1 MWAVFDNVFNEKN
14 ENSLISIHSRTKEKY
29 PKLSSDLYTM
39 LCNSMNN
46 MIPANYTVVTQDANT
61 QNSYLN
67 HLKEKNID
75 SHKTNIENHIVNSL
89 NNESIENYLD
99 KYIDISK
106 VNGKLQA
113 TTKEGVI
120 SEGKLRFTFNKKVN
134 ITLISNNGSVKLLN
148 AKSNDSEKNNNEAK
162 NIIKNNNKFIQD
174 TILINIKEIE
184 NAFDE
189 ISDDDGALNTLEFVG
204 ATILARIFN
213 NTNKDVDNIE
223 TLKNLAKD
231 QFGAN
236 LNYNHAFSEIS
247 NIFKPGII
255 ALTGLKH
262 LADVYAIVY
271 GDANKSFVTN
281 LENNKL
287 PVYKNFSLG
296 STPNL
301 LYDIL
306 KNEKISDGYKSTF
319 EFNFLNNKIK

>member
-1 MWAVFDNVFNEKN
+1 VWAVFDNVFNEGNK
-14 ENSLISIHSRTKEKY
+14 NSLISIHLRTKQKY

-67 HLKEKNID
+67 YLKEKNIN
-75 SHKTNIENHIVNSL
+75 SHKNNIENHIVNSL
-89 NNESIENYLD
+89 NNESIENYLN
-99 KYIDISK
+99 KYIDIK
-106 VNGKLQA
+106 TIGGKLQA
-113 TTKEGVI
+113 TTKENVI
-120 SEGKLRFTFNKKVN
+120 SEGQLQFTFNNKKVN
-134 ITLISNNGSVKLLN
+134 INFIPNNGQSKLLN
-148 AKSNDSEKNNNEAK
+148 ANNNKENNNKAK
-162 NIIKNNNKFIQD
+162 NIIKNNSAFIQD

-189 ISDDDGALNTLEFVG
+189 ISDDGGALSTLEFVG
-204 ATILARIFN
+204 ATVLSRIFN
-213 NTNKDVDNIE
+213 DNNKNIDNIE
-223 TLKNLAKD
+223 KLKGLAKE
-231 QFGAN
+231 QFGDK
-236 LNYNHAFSEIS
+236 LNYTYAFSEIS

-255 ALTGLKH
+255 ALTGLEH
-262 LADVYAIVY
+262 LANVYAIVY

-281 LENNKL
+281 LEDNKL

-306 KNEKISDGYKSTF
+306 KNENISNDYKSTF

>member
-14 ENSLISIHSRTKEKY
+14 ENSLISIHLRTKEKY

-61 QNSYLN
+61 QNLYLN

-99 KYIDISK
+99 KYINISK

-148 AKSNDSEKNNNEAK
+148 AKSSNTEENNKAK
-162 NIIKNNNKFIQD
+162 YIIKNNNKFIQD

-189 ISDDDGALNTLEFVG
+189 ISDNDGALNTLEFVG

-223 TLKNLAKD
+223 KLKDLAKE

-319 EFNFLNNKIK
+319 EFNFLNNNIK

>member
-1 MWAVFDNVFNEKN
+1 M
-14 ENSLISIHSRTKEKY
+14 
-29 PKLSSDLYTM
+29 
-39 LCNSMNN
+39 
-46 MIPANYTVVTQDANT
+46 
-61 QNSYLN
+61 
-67 HLKEKNID
+67 
-75 SHKTNIENHIVNSL
+75 
-89 NNESIENYLD
+89 
-99 KYIDISK
+99 
-106 VNGKLQA
+106 
-113 TTKEGVI
+113 
-120 SEGKLRFTFNKKVN
+120 
-134 ITLISNNGSVKLLN
+134 LN

-189 ISDDDGALNTLEFVG
+189 ISDNGGALNTLEFVG
-204 ATILARIFN
+204 ATILARIFS

-255 ALTGLKH
+255 ALTGLEH
-262 LADVYAIVY
+262 LANVYAIVY

-319 EFNFLNNKIK
+319 EFNFLNNNIK